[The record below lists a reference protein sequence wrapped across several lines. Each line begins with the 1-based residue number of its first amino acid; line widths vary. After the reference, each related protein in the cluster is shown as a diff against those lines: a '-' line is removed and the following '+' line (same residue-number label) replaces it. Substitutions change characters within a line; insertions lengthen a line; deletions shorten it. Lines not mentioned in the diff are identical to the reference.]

1 MPTSYL
7 QYFTLHFAGAALAEI
22 SDATYNPQ
30 PSIDLMSQADAAS
43 IVTEIEE
50 QEIPQLQVKL
60 GKLANIA
67 GDDAEAVAAAE
78 VQLQAIERE
87 AAMLAEAESVGPADT
102 ADITAKT
109 GGLLSEIGAL
119 KGMMRGIAQ

>member
-43 IVTEIEE
+43 IVT
-50 QEIPQLQVKL
+50 
-60 GKLANIA
+60 
-67 GDDAEAVAAAE
+67 
-78 VQLQAIERE
+78 
-87 AAMLAEAESVGPADT
+87 AMLAEAESVGPADT